1 MMLKCKRDGKREKFG
16 KFPEAV
22 TSADTPANNGR
33 KPSQLKKFIKDNNVN
48 REDAA
53 LMIKSVSAKAY
64 DELVDILQDNKQPM
78 IIRLFIKSYLNDF
91 KKGSLINLQ
100 YLLDRAFGNP
110 KQEIEV
116 NGNLTV
122 DQMTYEERE
131 AKIREYIEGYM
142 QRGADA
148 APGQDRGVPGKPE
161 EAIEKEELRS

>member
-1 MMLKCKRDGKREKFG
+1 MVNEKSLQNLKPFTSERQPAKR
-16 KFPEAV
+16 
-22 TSADTPANNGR
+22 GR
-33 KPSQLKKFIKDNNVN
+33 KPSVLKKYIKDNDIN
-48 REDAA
+48 REDVA
-53 LMIKSVSAKAY
+53 LMIKNVLFSKSY

-116 NGNLTV
+116 SGNIGV
-122 DQMTYEERE
+122 DQMSYEERE

-142 QRGADA
+142 QRGTDA
-148 APGQDRGVPGKPE
+148 APGQDRGIPGQPE
-161 EAIEKEELRS
+161 EAVKEKS

>member
-1 MMLKCKRDGKREKFG
+1 MVNEKSLQNLKPFTSERQPAKR
-16 KFPEAV
+16 
-22 TSADTPANNGR
+22 GR
-33 KPSQLKKFIKDNNVN
+33 KPSVLKKYIKDNDIN
-48 REDAA
+48 REDVA
-53 LMIKSVSAKAY
+53 LMIKNVLFSKSY

-148 APGQDRGVPGKPE
+148 ASGQDRGVPGKPE
-161 EAIEKEELRS
+161 ETVEEES

>member
-1 MMLKCKRDGKREKFG
+1 MVNEKSLQNLKPFTSERQPAKR
-16 KFPEAV
+16 
-22 TSADTPANNGR
+22 GR
-33 KPSQLKKFIKDNNVN
+33 KPSVLKKYIKDNDIN
-48 REDAA
+48 REDVA
-53 LMIKSVSAKAY
+53 LMIKNVLFSKSY

-116 NGNLTV
+116 SGNISV
-122 DQMTYEERE
+122 DQMSYEERE

-148 APGQDRGVPGKPE
+148 APGQDRGVSGQPE
-161 EAIEKEELRS
+161 EAVKEKS

>member
-1 MMLKCKRDGKREKFG
+1 MVNEKSLQNLKPFTSERQPAKR
-16 KFPEAV
+16 
-22 TSADTPANNGR
+22 GR
-33 KPSQLKKFIKDNNVN
+33 KPSVLKKYIKDNDIN
-48 REDAA
+48 REDVA
-53 LMIKSVSAKAY
+53 LMIKNVLFSKSY
-64 DELVDILQDNKQPM
+64 DELVDILQDPKQPM

-116 NGNLTV
+116 SGNINV
-122 DQMTYEERE
+122 DQMSYEERE

-161 EAIEKEELRS
+161 EAVEEES

>member
-1 MMLKCKRDGKREKFG
+1 MVNEKSLENLV
-16 KFPEAV
+16 KF
-22 TSADTPANNGR
+22 SSSRQPANNGR

-48 REDAA
+48 REDVA
-53 LMIKSVSAKAY
+53 LMIKSVLFSKSY

-116 NGNLTV
+116 SGNINV
-122 DQMTYEERE
+122 DQMSYEERE
-131 AKIREYIEGYM
+131 AKIREYIEGYV

-148 APGQDRGVPGKPE
+148 APGQDRGVPGQPE
-161 EAIEKEELRS
+161 ETVEEES

>member
-1 MMLKCKRDGKREKFG
+1 MVNEKSLQNLKPFTSERQPAKR
-16 KFPEAV
+16 
-22 TSADTPANNGR
+22 GR
-33 KPSQLKKFIKDNNVN
+33 KPSVLKKYIKDNDIN
-48 REDAA
+48 REDVA
-53 LMIKSVSAKAY
+53 LMIKNVLFSKSY

-116 NGNLTV
+116 SGNIGV
-122 DQMTYEERE
+122 DQMSYEERE

-148 APGQDRGVPGKPE
+148 APGQDRGVSGQPE
-161 EAIEKEELRS
+161 EAVKEKS

>member
-1 MMLKCKRDGKREKFG
+1 MVNEKSLRNLKPFTSERQPAKR
-16 KFPEAV
+16 
-22 TSADTPANNGR
+22 GR
-33 KPSQLKKFIKDNNVN
+33 KPSVLKKYIKDNDIN
-48 REDAA
+48 REDVA
-53 LMIKSVSAKAY
+53 LMIKNVLFSKSY

-142 QRGADA
+142 QRGADTA
-148 APGQDRGVPGKPE
+148 SGQDRGVPGKPE
-161 EAIEKEELRS
+161 EAVEEES

>member
-1 MMLKCKRDGKREKFG
+1 MVNEKSLQNLKPFTSERQPAKR
-16 KFPEAV
+16 
-22 TSADTPANNGR
+22 GR
-33 KPSQLKKFIKDNNVN
+33 KPSALKKYIKDNDIN
-48 REDAA
+48 REDVA
-53 LMIKSVSAKAY
+53 LMIKNVLFSKSY
-64 DELVDILQDNKQPM
+64 DQLVEILQDNKQPM

-161 EAIEKEELRS
+161 EAVEEES

>member
-1 MMLKCKRDGKREKFG
+1 MVNEKSLENLV
-16 KFPEAV
+16 KF
-22 TSADTPANNGR
+22 SSSRQPANNGR

-48 REDAA
+48 REDVA
-53 LMIKSVSAKAY
+53 LMIKSVLFSKSY

-131 AKIREYIEGYM
+131 AKILEYIEGYM

-161 EAIEKEELRS
+161 EAIEKES

>member
-1 MMLKCKRDGKREKFG
+1 MVNEKSLANLK
-16 KFPEAV
+16 PY
-22 TSADTPANNGR
+22 SATHKPPANNGR

-48 REDAA
+48 REDVA
-53 LMIKSVSAKAY
+53 LMIKNVLFSKSY
-64 DELVDILQDNKQPM
+64 DQLVDILQDNKQPM

-116 NGNLTV
+116 SGNISV
-122 DQMTYEERE
+122 DQMSYEERE
-131 AKIREYIEGYM
+131 AKIREYIEGHM

-148 APGQDRGVPGKPE
+148 TAGQDRGVPGQPE
-161 EAIEKEELRS
+161 EAVKKES

>member
-1 MMLKCKRDGKREKFG
+1 MVNEKSLANLV
-16 KFPEAV
+16 KF
-22 TSADTPANNGR
+22 SSSRQPANNGR

-48 REDAA
+48 REDVA
-53 LMIKSVSAKAY
+53 LMIKSVLFSKSY
-64 DELVDILQDNKQPM
+64 DELVDILQDPKQPM

-116 NGNLTV
+116 SGNVSV
-122 DQMTYEERE
+122 DQMSYEERE

-161 EAIEKEELRS
+161 EAVEKES

>member
-1 MMLKCKRDGKREKFG
+1 MVNEKSLANLV
-16 KFPEAV
+16 KF
-22 TSADTPANNGR
+22 SSSRQPANNGR

-48 REDAA
+48 REDVA
-53 LMIKSVSAKAY
+53 LMIKSVLFSKSY

-116 NGNLTV
+116 SGNISV
-122 DQMTYEERE
+122 DQMSYEERE

-148 APGQDRGVPGKPE
+148 ATGQDRGVPGKPE
-161 EAIEKEELRS
+161 EAVEKES

>member
-1 MMLKCKRDGKREKFG
+1 MVNEKSLANLV
-16 KFPEAV
+16 KF
-22 TSADTPANNGR
+22 SSSRQPANNGR

-48 REDAA
+48 REDVA
-53 LMIKSVSAKAY
+53 LMIKSVLFSKSY
-64 DELVDILQDNKQPM
+64 DELVDILQDPKQPM

-116 NGNLTV
+116 SGNINV
-122 DQMTYEERE
+122 DQMSYEERE

-161 EAIEKEELRS
+161 EAIEKES

>member
-1 MMLKCKRDGKREKFG
+1 MVNEKSLQNLKPFTSERQPTKR
-16 KFPEAV
+16 
-22 TSADTPANNGR
+22 GR
-33 KPSQLKKFIKDNNVN
+33 KPSVLKKYIKDNDIN
-48 REDAA
+48 REDVA
-53 LMIKSVSAKAY
+53 LMIKNVLFSKSY

-116 NGNLTV
+116 SGNISV
-122 DQMTYEERE
+122 DQMSYEERE

-148 APGQDRGVPGKPE
+148 APGQDRGIPGQPE
-161 EAIEKEELRS
+161 ETVKEES